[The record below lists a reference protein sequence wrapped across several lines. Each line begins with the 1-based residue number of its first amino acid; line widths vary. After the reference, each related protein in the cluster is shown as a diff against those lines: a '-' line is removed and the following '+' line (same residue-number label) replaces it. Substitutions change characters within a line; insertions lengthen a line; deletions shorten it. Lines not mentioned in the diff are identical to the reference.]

1 MSARFGSYSADG
13 LPINGSGQE
22 AAPKQALKFLDVARW
37 WSDQGS
43 GSDSLDYNSR
53 RRKDRSHTKT
63 DVERAWTHRYR
74 DCGTL
79 RHHEQEME
87 MREKE
92 STISAPSGTAR
103 RPGRP
108 GSLTA
113 VKDQTRDAMLD
124 VAEQLFSESG
134 YAATSFRDI
143 AADAE
148 VNPALISYY
157 FGTKRLLFEAV
168 YKRRVR
174 ELTDRWNRL
183 LDELESRPGRA
194 PTVEELL
201 RAYLLPQFEV
211 KHSSKGGMAFVRLQT
226 RLHSE
231 ADEVSFALRREVYDA
246 VGRRF
251 IAALERSLPN
261 LDAADVNW
269 RYIFIIGA
277 GLYMIGDVDR
287 LSDLSS
293 DRFDSK
299 DPEEVL
305 ERLLRFCV
313 GGITAA
319 PTQSLPK
326 RIPKKRGSSS
336 AGKIRA
342 RSTKAATIRRR

>member
-1 MSARFGSYSADG
+1 MDYNNNRGTG
-13 LPINGSGQE
+13 
-22 AAPKQALKFLDVARW
+22 
-37 WSDQGS
+37 
-43 GSDSLDYNSR
+43 SLDAISIDGRNR
-53 RRKDRSHTKT
+53 TRKQDEYASVNAMKPLSQY
-63 DVERAWTHRYR
+63 ERK
-74 DCGTL
+74 
-79 RHHEQEME
+79 ME
-87 MREKE
+87 KRQKD
-92 STISAPSGTAR
+92 SVTSAPSVAAR

-108 GSLTA
+108 GSTVA
-113 VKDQTRDAMLD
+113 VKDQTRDALLD
-124 VAEQLFSESG
+124 VAEQLFSQAG

-148 VNPALISYY
+148 VNAALISYY
-157 FGTKRLLFEAV
+157 FRTKRLLFEAV

-174 ELTDRWNRL
+174 ELTDRWNQL
-183 LDELESRPGRA
+183 LDELESRRGQP

-231 ADEVSFALRREVYDA
+231 PDEVSFALRREVYDA

-251 IAALERSLPN
+251 IAAIERALPD

-269 RYIFIIGA
+269 RFIFIVGA

-293 DRFDSK
+293 GRFDSK

-305 ERLLRFCV
+305 QRILTFCV
-313 GGITAA
+313 GGITTV
-319 PTQSLPK
+319 PTPPLPK
-326 RIPKKRGSSS
+326 KTQKKRE
-336 AGKIRA
+336 AGAADKIRPK
-342 RSTKAATIRRR
+342 STKQPTRRVARLGKDGR

>member
-1 MSARFGSYSADG
+1 M
-13 LPINGSGQE
+13 
-22 AAPKQALKFLDVARW
+22 
-37 WSDQGS
+37 
-43 GSDSLDYNSR
+43 
-53 RRKDRSHTKT
+53 
-63 DVERAWTHRYR
+63 
-74 DCGTL
+74 
-79 RHHEQEME
+79 
-87 MREKE
+87 
-92 STISAPSGTAR
+92 ISPPSGTAR

-157 FGTKRLLFEAV
+157 FRTKRLLFEAV

-174 ELTDRWNRL
+174 ELTDRWNQL
-183 LDELESRPGRA
+183 LDELESRPGKP

-201 RAYLLPQFEV
+201 RAYLVPQFEV
-211 KHSSKGGMAFVRLQT
+211 KHRSKGGMAFVRLQT

-231 ADEVSFALRREVYDA
+231 PDEVSFALRREVYDA

-251 IAALERSLPN
+251 IAALERALPD

-269 RYIFIIGA
+269 RFIFIVGA

-293 DRFDSK
+293 GRFDSK

-305 ERLLRFCV
+305 QRILRFCV

-319 PTQSLPK
+319 PTPPLAKKSA
-326 RIPKKRGSSS
+326 KKRGSNPADKGGPRS
-336 AGKIRA
+336 AKAAAA
-342 RSTKAATIRRR
+342 RSVRDGRSSRRSNRSPNRRG